1 MSYGNVVSTHSVCS
15 GQVLARAGSVDID
28 RRTLRIATAWFFAL
42 TKGIRMSGVL
52 SGVRVV
58 EIASWTY
65 VPSAGAALADWGADV
80 IKVESVEFGDPSRAL
95 VVGGFT
101 REAARVDADFML
113 ELSNRGKR
121 SVALDLKSDIGRQL
135 FGKLVASADVLLTN
149 WLPGALERARLT
161 VDDIRSFNPNIIIAR
176 GSGLGVRGPD
186 SEQGGFDGATYSAR
200 GGVSYTLTPFGAEI
214 PTAQGPA
221 FGDLQAGATLAG
233 GVCAALFH
241 RERTGE
247 ATVVDSSL
255 LAQAMW
261 AIAPSILVADFFDAD
276 GIPGAPPGIVF
287 NPVVNRYQTRD
298 NRWIQLVFL
307 QPDKFWGGFCH
318 RIGRP
323 ELATDERFV
332 PSANLAANAA
342 DAVAILNEIF
352 AEHDLDHWQKVLQD
366 EPGVW
371 ATYATPR
378 ETLNDPQAEPNG
390 YLITNYDD
398 AGKEYR
404 TVAAPV
410 QFGEVPPG
418 PARAPEHGQHTEEIL
433 MELDV
438 DWDDI
443 DKAKAA
449 GAIL

>member
-1 MSYGNVVSTHSVCS
+1 MPAK
-15 GQVLARAGSVDID
+15 VLG
-28 RRTLRIATAWFFAL
+28 AL
-42 TKGIRMSGVL
+42 GEGLVMSGVL

-58 EIASWTY
+58 ELASWTY
-65 VPSAGAALADWGADV
+65 VPSAGVALADWGADV

-113 ELSNRGKR
+113 ELGNRGKR
-121 SVALDLKSDIGRQL
+121 SIAIDLKTEIGREL
-135 FGKLVASADVLLTN
+135 FGRLLASADVLLTN

-161 VDDIRSFNPNIIIAR
+161 VEDIRAFNPNIIIAR

-186 SEQGGFDGATYSAR
+186 RNQGGFDGATYSAR
-200 GGVSYTLTPFGAEI
+200 GGVAYTLTPFGSEYPAV
-214 PTAQGPA
+214 QGPA
-221 FGDLQAGATLAG
+221 FGDLQGGATLAG

-247 ATVVDSSL
+247 ATIVDSSL

-261 AIAPSILVADFFDAD
+261 AIAPSLLVADFFDAD
-276 GIPGAPPGIVF
+276 GIPGAPPGVAM
-287 NPVVNRYQTRD
+287 NPVVNRYKTKD
-298 NRWIQLVFL
+298 GRWLQLVFL
-307 QPDKFWGGFCH
+307 QPDKFWAGFCH
-318 RIGRP
+318 RMGLP

-332 PSANLAANAA
+332 PSANLVANTYE
-342 DAVAILNEIF
+342 AVAILNNKF
-352 AEHDLDHWQKVLQD
+352 AEHDLEHWQKALED

-371 ATYATPR
+371 APYATPR
-378 ETLNDPQAEPNG
+378 ETLSDPQVGPNG
-390 YLITNYDD
+390 YLITNVDD
-398 AGKEYR
+398 QGNEYR

-410 QFGEVPPG
+410 QFGETAPA

-433 MELDV
+433 MELGI

-443 DKAKAA
+443 ARAKDVS
-449 GAIL
+449 AIL

>member
-1 MSYGNVVSTHSVCS
+1 
-15 GQVLARAGSVDID
+15 
-28 RRTLRIATAWFFAL
+28 
-42 TKGIRMSGVL
+42 MSGVL

-58 EIASWTY
+58 EMASWTY

-113 ELSNRGKR
+113 ELGNRGKR
-121 SVALDLKSDIGRQL
+121 SVAIDLKSELGREF
-135 FGKLVASADVLLTN
+135 FGRLLASADVLLTN

-161 VDDIRSFNPNIIIAR
+161 VEDIRAFNPDIIIAR

-186 SEQGGFDGATYSAR
+186 SDQGGFDGATYSAR
-200 GGVSYTLTPFGAEI
+200 GGVAYTLTPFGSEFPAV
-214 PTAQGPA
+214 QGPA

-247 ATVVDSSL
+247 ATIVDSSL

-261 AIAPSILVADFFDAD
+261 AIAPSILVADFFDTD
-276 GIPGAPPGIVF
+276 GIPGAPPGVAM
-287 NPVVNRYQTRD
+287 NPVVNRYKTRD
-298 NRWIQLVFL
+298 GRWIQLVFL
-307 QPDKFWGGFCH
+307 QPDKFWAGFCH
-318 RIGRP
+318 RIGRSD
-323 ELATDERFV
+323 LATDERFV
-332 PSANLAANAA
+332 PSANLIANVAE
-342 DAVAILNEIF
+342 AVTTLDEIF
-352 AEHDLDHWQKVLQD
+352 AAHDLEHWQKVLAQ

-371 ATYATPR
+371 AAYATPR

-390 YLITNYDD
+390 YLITNHDHQ
-398 AGKEYR
+398 GNEYR

-410 QFGEVPPG
+410 QFGEVPPA

-443 DKAKAA
+443 EKAKEA

>member
-1 MSYGNVVSTHSVCS
+1 MRTIRG
-15 GQVLARAGSVDID
+15 GRRLFLGLLA
-28 RRTLRIATAWFFAL
+28 
-42 TKGIRMSGVL
+42 KGLSMAGVL
-52 SGVRVV
+52 SGVRIV

-80 IKVESVEFGDPSRAL
+80 IKVEGVEFGDPSRAL

-121 SVALDLKSDIGRQL
+121 SLALDLKSELGREL
-135 FGKLVASADVLLTN
+135 LGRLLASADVLLTN

-161 VDDIRSFNPNIIIAR
+161 VEDIRAFNPDIIIAR

-186 SEQGGFDGATYSAR
+186 RNQGGFDGATYSAR
-200 GGVSYTLTPFGAEI
+200 GGVAYTLTPFGAEY
-214 PTAQGPA
+214 PAVQGPA

-247 ATVVDSSL
+247 ATIVDSSL

-261 AIAPSILVADFFDAD
+261 AIAPSILVADFFDTD

-287 NPVVNRYQTRD
+287 NPVVNRYKTRD
-298 NRWIQLVFL
+298 DRWIQLVFL
-307 QPDKFWGGFCH
+307 QPDKFWPHFCE

-323 ELATDERFV
+323 DLATDSRFV

-342 DAVAILNEIF
+342 AAVAILNQTF
-352 AEHDLDHWQKVLQD
+352 AEHDLEHWQKALQE

-371 ATYATPR
+371 AAYATPR

-390 YLITNYDD
+390 YLVTNYDD
-398 AGKEYR
+398 QGKEYK

-410 QFGEVPPG
+410 QFGETPPE

-443 DKAKAA
+443 ARAKDA